1 METYL
6 AHHGI
11 LGMKW
16 GVRRYQTPDGTLTA
30 AGQVRYGRKM
40 TAKRKAAARK
50 AAQTKK
56 KTAEAKR
63 KEEEAKQKAEAKR
76 ISDEKAGKYRDVSTM
91 SDQELRD
98 FLNRKNLERM
108 YLAEITPKTVE
119 KGQSTTSKFF
129 SKFGDTLL
137 TSLATGAAQ
146 RIAKSVLDSL
156 FGSDNKSGSKSKDDD
171 DDDDDEPRR
180 QEKKQ
185 KESKKQNK
193 VNESKES
200 KKPREEFT
208 NSKERQSE
216 SRTNSNNSSKKEKVF
231 KGVVEDGWKAAKDY
245 TEKHKDPVI
254 IDVDWE
260 PVNSYRA
267 ENFVNSLPQLSAP
280 MSMLMLPAPKD

>member
-16 GVRRYQTPDGTLTA
+16 GIRRYQTPDGTLTA

-56 KTAEAKR
+56 KAAEAKQ
-63 KEEEAKQKAEAKR
+63 KDEEAKQKAEAKR
-76 ISDEKAGKYRDVSTM
+76 IADEKAGKYRDVSTM
-91 SDQELRD
+91 SDQEIRD

-156 FGSDNKSGSKSKDDD
+156 FGSDNKSKDD

-200 KKPREEFT
+200 KKPR
-208 NSKERQSE
+208 
-216 SRTNSNNSSKKEKVF
+216 
-231 KGVVEDGWKAAKDY
+231 
-245 TEKHKDPVI
+245 
-254 IDVDWE
+254 
-260 PVNSYRA
+260 
-267 ENFVNSLPQLSAP
+267 
-280 MSMLMLPAPKD
+280 